1 MNKTLKKS
9 LSILLALLM
18 LASVC
23 TTQLAFAATAVGKVG
38 TLKVA
43 SVSQTQIKLKWSK
56 VSKASGYCVYS
67 YDAKKDRWLVETYTG
82 ETTFTDKS
90 LNAGTKYTYKVA
102 AYVKNGTTRTFGK
115 DSKQVSALTKPA
127 RVSKLTATQKTPA
140 KIQLKW
146 SAAAGATGY
155 ILYGRTK
162 DGEYKKIKTLTNR
175 TYTVTYPAAPGVM
188 YYRVRAYVKNGSL
201 KQYAAKYSPVAKV
214 STKPAPVTSIT
225 ATNIGGASATLKW
238 AASAGASEYIIF
250 KKDSSTNDK
259 FVEVATTTK
268 TTYAVKYPASPRTVH
283 FSVQASATVNGQVTK
298 AAVSAPVYVSM
309 WPKAV
314 TSLTLK
320 KADHDALTLEWP
332 KADGA
337 SEYHVYQYIN
347 GELQEIGVTE
357 KTTFVVKNLEPE
369 TSYSFRV
376 RAVANFEGLITE
388 TEISPVLTAE
398 TTFGAI
404 KGATVVLNTSNT
416 AVLSWN
422 ALPGAAGYEIEQK
435 IDGEWSKIGETDTT
449 VFSVSDLEKDKV
461 LAVGATYVYRI
472 RAYLTQDGET
482 VYSPYT
488 KELEI
493 HSLPA
498 KPEKPIIAA
507 GADHSIVIDWPT
519 VPGADSYQLQFYNED
534 GKWVDDTLMGE
545 IHTYTYNGQERTS
558 FRKIMKDASDSGL
571 HQYRVAAAVQ
581 NDGRWT
587 CGAYSQPVSIKYT
600 YEPEPEYGYTEAL
613 KETGLVGY
621 LLDTKE
627 GVFFTADDP
636 WQRNFGF
643 NKLYDFASQFFWIQ
657 YDTTRFLFTYQD
669 SDWMLQPWKG
679 QYGAILYGA
688 ELGVY
693 KKYTDREAD
702 HYDCAQDQDLLM
714 MSMDFERFYWTD
726 KEKTKGEWRHE
737 FSRPYGSYWW
747 CTGFKLGYIRLA
759 KPTEIIT
766 INENK
771 DKQTFPEIRANYRVT
786 VKDYEMLHGLVQGM
800 KDAGYKEITYKDG
813 VKPGNLQFAYH
824 DLDVYFPF

>member
-9 LSILLALLM
+9 LSVLLALLM

-23 TTQLAFAATAVGKVG
+23 AAQFAFAAAAVGQVAN
-38 TLKVA
+38 LKVA
-43 SVSQTQIKLKWSK
+43 SVSQTQVKLKWSK

-67 YDAKKDRWLVETYTG
+67 YDAKKDRWLVETYTAAN
-82 ETTFTDKS
+82 TFTDKS

-102 AYVKNGTTRTFGK
+102 AYVKSGTTRNFGK
-115 DSKQVSALTKPA
+115 DSAKVTALTKPA
-127 RVSKLTATQKTPA
+127 RVSKLTAKQVTPA
-140 KIQLKW
+140 KIKLTW

-155 ILYGRTK
+155 ILYGRTS
-162 DGEYKKIKTLTNR
+162 DGDYKKIKTLSKR
-175 TYTVTYPAAPGVM
+175 TYTITYPAAPGVM
-188 YYRVRAYVKNGSL
+188 YYKVRAYVKNGKL
-201 KQYAAKYSPVAKV
+201 KQYAAKYSPTAKV
-214 STKPAPVTSIT
+214 STKPAQVTSLT
-225 ATNIGGASATLKW
+225 VTNIGGASATLKW

-250 KKDSSTNDK
+250 KRDSSTGDE
-259 FVEVATTTK
+259 FVKVATTKK

-283 FSVQASATVNGQVTK
+283 FSVQASATVNGKTTL
-298 AAVSAPVYVSM
+298 AAVSAPVYISM

-320 KADHDALTLEWP
+320 KADHNALTLEWP

-337 SEYHVYQYIN
+337 SEYHVYQYVD
-347 GELQEIGVTE
+347 GELKEIGITE
-357 KTTFVVKNLEPE
+357 KTTYVVKNLEPE

-398 TTFGAI
+398 TTFGTI
-404 KGATVVLNTSNT
+404 RGETVVLNTSNT
-416 AVLSWN
+416 ATLSWN
-422 ALPGAAGYEIEQK
+422 ALPGAAGYEIEK
-435 IDGEWSKIGETDTT
+435 NVDGTWTNIGTTDKTM
-449 VFSVSDLEKDKV
+449 FNVSDLESGKV
-461 LAVGATYVYRI
+461 FATGKTYTYRL
-472 RAYLTQDGET
+472 RAYLMEGSEK
-482 VYSPYT
+482 VYSSYT
-488 KELEI
+488 REI
-493 HSLPA
+493 EVHSIPA

-519 VPGADSYQLQFYNED
+519 VPGADSYHLQFYND
-534 GKWVDDTLMGE
+534 QGKWVDDTVMGE
-545 IHTYTYNGQERTS
+545 VHKYTYNGQERTS
-558 FRKIMKDASDSGL
+558 YRFIMKDAADTGT
-571 HQYRVAAAVQ
+571 HQYRVASAVQ

-587 CGAYSQPVSIKYT
+587 YSAYSPAASLKYT
-600 YEPEPEYGYTEAL
+600 YEPEPDYGYSESFKKA
-613 KETGLVGY
+613 GMVGY
-621 LLDTKE
+621 LLDGQE

-643 NKLYDFASQFFWIQ
+643 NRLYDVASQFFWIQ
-657 YDTTRFLFTYQD
+657 YDTTRFFFTYQG

-714 MSMDFERFYWTD
+714 MSMDFERYYWTNAD
-726 KEKTKGEWRHE
+726 KTAGEWRHE

-747 CTGFKLGYIRLA
+747 CTGFKLGYIRLS

-786 VKDYEMLHGLVQGM
+786 VKDFEMLHGLVQGL
-800 KDAGYKEITYKDG
+800 KDAGYKEIEYKTG
-813 VKPGNLQFAYH
+813 VKPGNLQFAFH